1 MLALLLT
8 IFPDVDFFVSVIV
21 RKRKKRNRK
30 KEKKRKERI
39 KEEEEKIIGRKTR
52 KCR

>member
-30 KEKKRKERI
+30 KKKRKERI

>member
-8 IFPDVDFFVSVIV
+8 IFPDVIA

-30 KEKKRKERI
+30 KKKRKERI